1 MANLD
6 SIKILAPLSSIDN
19 YNKQIYIDKLESDSD
34 SVATSQKTVLRYSNT
49 VGLKSISIDR
59 IKESVVVEMS
69 AKVLLNDYSRGLN
82 IDTIETAISN
92 INNGNEIMF
101 NSTFLDSAELLR
113 LDVTDNIKPIG
124 YTDKFYSSL
133 STIPIAKKYHVDLYN
148 RKNNLGIV
156 FKGNQKTIRDRM
168 IIYDK
173 CTEIANDKT
182 FGKFVNTH
190 KILNDFKGVAR
201 IESNHSQFKQLNKFF
216 GSRNLIDVL
225 SSELKLNHD
234 IFSRI
239 TARAESI
246 ELSLFNEFEGMEWNK
261 ILKHLGYKGI
271 FEMFDYNY
279 QIIQLFITRYNPN
292 NYRRKH
298 NRDEFH
304 KYYMELQSK
313 KGNDYSIIED
323 IKNQLKIA

>member
-6 SIKILAPLSSIDN
+6 SIKILAPFSSIDN

-49 VGLKSISIDR
+49 IGLKSISIDR

-82 IDTIETAISN
+82 INTISDAIGN
-92 INNGNEIMF
+92 INKGNEITF
-101 NSTFLDSAELLR
+101 NSTFLDTAEILR
-113 LDVTDNIKPIG
+113 ADVTDNIKPNQ
-124 YTDKFYSSL
+124 YTDKFYSTL
-133 STIPIAKKYHVDLYN
+133 SSIPIAQKYHVDLYN

-173 CTEIANDKT
+173 CTDIANDKR
-182 FGKFVNTH
+182 FAKFVNTH

-201 IESNHSQFKQLNKFF
+201 VESNHSQFKQLNKFYN
-216 GSRNLIDVL
+216 SRNLVDVL
-225 SSELKLNHD
+225 NSDLKLNHN

-246 ELSLFNEFEGMEWNK
+246 ELSLFSEFEGKKWND
-261 ILKHLGYKGI
+261 ILKYIGYKGLI
-271 FEMFDYNY
+271 EMFDYD
-279 QIIQLFITRYNPN
+279 IKSIELFLIKFSPH
-292 NYRRKH
+292 NYRKYRKELNQH
-298 NRDEFH
+298 
-304 KYYMELQSK
+304 YMELQSK
-313 KGNDYSIIED
+313 KGCDYSIIED